1 MPPVPPASPTRR
13 TPRQA
18 RSRDRVEAILSAAR
32 ELIGARGNDAVS
44 MREIAARAGVP
55 IASVYDYFEDK
66 NAILR
71 QLMVGYMGKIQMR
84 LAAILIPVDT
94 PADLFRAI
102 EAMVDAMVSIFREER
117 ELPTIWGAVQANTT
131 LRNLDVEDGRQIAE
145 FLIARFRAVLPDAD
159 AEALRD
165 ACTYAVSTVSTT
177 VRMAVYTNPADGE
190 RLIREFKT
198 LMRLRLESVML
209 APKPS

>member
-1 MPPVPPASPTRR
+1 MPPVPPQSPARR

-18 RSRDRVEAILSAAR
+18 RSRDRVDAILSAAR

-44 MREIAARAGVP
+44 MREIAARARVP

-84 LAAILIPVDT
+84 LAAILVEAVT
-94 PADLFRAI
+94 VADLFRAI
-102 EAMVDAMVSIFREER
+102 DAMVDAMVAIFREER

-131 LRNLDVEDGRQIAE
+131 LRNLDVEDGRLIAE

-159 AEALRD
+159 PEALRD
-165 ACTYAVSTVSTT
+165 ACIYAVSTVSTT

-198 LMRLRLESVML
+198 LMRLRLENVIVD
-209 APKPS
+209 PKPS

>member
-1 MPPVPPASPTRR
+1 VPTPARR

-18 RSRDRVEAILSAAR
+18 RSRDRVDAILSAAR
-32 ELIGARGNDAVS
+32 ELIGGRGNDAVS
-44 MREIAARAGVP
+44 MREIAARAGVS

-66 NAILR
+66 NGILR

-84 LAAILIPVDT
+84 LAAILVPADT
-94 PADLFRAI
+94 PAGLFRAI
-102 EAMVDAMVSIFREER
+102 DGMVDAMVAIFREER

-159 AEALRD
+159 PEALRD

-209 APKPS
+209 EPKPS